1 MRLQTIL
8 MIGGLATL
16 VFGAVG
22 AEHQGGQ
29 DSIAKKLFA
38 RAKPDDFM
46 GSEGCADCHAEK
58 VKAFS
63 TSAHA
68 AFMVDPKLP
77 QDRQGC
83 EGCHGPGFIHQADDN
98 PEVIP
103 FRGMDPKEA
112 SAACLRCHEQTLS
125 ENHWKRTAHAR
136 ADLSC
141 VSCHQIHPDSDPNWE
156 PGAVRTTGP
165 KDPRNVVFAA
175 RVEPKS
181 LLKAD
186 QATLCGQCHGSQVAK
201 FRLNSHHPIPEGK
214 MQCSDCHSAHP
225 TTLEKMRRPDDRD
238 KCVQCHVEFAGPFVY
253 EHDPVAGFTG
263 AGCAECHN
271 AHGSHNP
278 DLLAASSRGL
288 CAQCHTDKLSQHY
301 PGRTCW
307 NAGCHVATHGSNTD
321 PHFLKR

>member
-22 AEHQGGQ
+22 AENQGSKASVAQ
-29 DSIAKKLFA
+29 KLFA

-58 VKAFS
+58 AKAF
-63 TSAHA
+63 TASAHA

-77 QDRQGC
+77 LDRQGC
-83 EGCHGPGFIHQADDN
+83 EGCHGPGFIHQADEN
-98 PEVIP
+98 PEVIA

-125 ENHWKRTAHAR
+125 ETHWKRTAHAR

-141 VSCHQIHPDSDPNWE
+141 VSCHQIHPDSVPEWE
-156 PGAVRTTGP
+156 PGAVRATGA
-165 KDPRNVVFAA
+165 KNPRHTVFAA
-175 RVEPKS
+175 RVEPKT

-186 QATLCGQCHGSQVAK
+186 QATLCGQCHGAQVAE
-201 FRLNSHHPIPEGK
+201 FRLNSHHPVPEGR

-225 TTLEKMRRPDDRD
+225 TTLAKMQRPDDRD

-263 AGCAECHN
+263 DGCAECHK

-278 DLLAASSRGL
+278 DLLEASSRGL
-288 CAQCHTDKLSQHY
+288 CAQCHTEKLSQHH
-301 PGRTCW
+301 PGRSCW
-307 NAGCHVATHGSNTD
+307 SAGCHVAPHGSNTD
-321 PHFLKR
+321 PLFLQR